1 MAQDER
7 LGNIP
12 DTLKDRFGEKIDPS
26 KVFSEGNLKKK
37 RGAFW
42 TCFLIGLLLVL
53 LSLGVALGLNVTR
66 VDLLKQGVDTH
77 VVATGIL
84 SQSDA
89 DAFVTDTLDYL
100 TGIKSLWE
108 PAVTIGGFRVGVPE
122 AFKAHMATV
131 KGWVD
136 SAKAILLA
144 GAAIVLLLL
153 SRVLVGVKGSRR
165 SPFSVGGYYLGAAIP
180 LLLLVGVGVWGYL
193 DFDSLW
199 AWVHTVF
206 IPDGIFSATEQIMQ
220 LFPVEVFSGYLQ
232 PVAISFGI
240 GAGIVL
246 ALPLLLWPLSKL
258 LTALFGKAPA
268 RRRTGSRTAKRTT
281 GSRSSRS

>member
-7 LGNIP
+7 MGNIP

>member
-136 SAKAILLA
+136 SAKAILLV

-232 PVAISFGI
+232 PVTISFGI

>member
-66 VDLLKQGVDTH
+66 VDLLKEGVDTH

-153 SRVLVGVKGSRR
+153 SRVLVGVRGSRR

>member
-165 SPFSVGGYYLGAAIP
+165 SPFSVGGYHLGAAIP